1 MTLYLL
7 VPCAAI
13 GLALAAYA
21 QSQIPRY
28 TAARPAILL
37 TRTILIVVGL
47 AFGAVAALP
56 YAAAVDPVRTALV
69 FMCGFGAVHF
79 PAAFILF
86 VKRERGSG
94 KT

>member
-1 MTLYLL
+1 MNLYLL
-7 VPCAAI
+7 VSGAAI
-13 GLALAAYA
+13 GLAIAAYA

-37 TRTILIVVGL
+37 TRTILVVVGL

-56 YAAAVDPVRTALV
+56 YAAAVDPLRAALV
-69 FMCGFGAVHF
+69 LVCGFGAVHF

-86 VKRERGSG
+86 LKRERGSG

>member
-1 MTLYLL
+1 MNLYLL
-7 VPCAAI
+7 VPGAAI

-37 TRTILIVVGL
+37 TRTILIAVGL

-56 YAAAVDPVRTALV
+56 YAVAADVLRTALI
-69 FMCGFGAVHF
+69 FLCGFGAVHF